1 MIQYETSAYIQLTLS
16 FSSQQ
21 ELSNKSMSEE
31 ERPIKPVRAARAK
44 CGSSINQFTQNNFIN
59 LRFRQ
64 TLINILIIILKAD
77 EKTASFLKE
86 RTNEQVCEFVDKIGK
101 YFWDV
106 LRLNTEDDIRQ
117 LQHYYQTQ
125 FKL

>member
-21 ELSNKSMSEE
+21 ELSSKSISDE
-31 ERPIKPVRAARAK
+31 ERPTRPSRAVKAN
-44 CGSSINQFTQNNFIN
+44 INQFTQNNFIN

-64 TLINILIIILKAD
+64 TLINILSIILKAD